1 MSKCLSALKAK
12 GWLSSVLSNSR
23 NTHARAL
30 ATGGELEVQTK
41 NSHFNDISI
50 GKRIRHRRISM
61 GLSQKELGSYLGV
74 SFQQIQKYEKGSN
87 RVSAGCL
94 LEIAK
99 KLEVPMNFFYADLLT
114 ADIPTKETLLHHDQD
129 TYSEKEHA
137 LLKNFREL
145 EAKKQK
151 AILWLIS
158 D

>member
-1 MSKCLSALKAK
+1 M
-12 GWLSSVLSNSR
+12 
-23 NTHARAL
+23 
-30 ATGGELEVQTK
+30 QTK
-41 NSHFNDISI
+41 NPHFNDISI
-50 GKRIRHRRISM
+50 GKKIRHRRISM
-61 GLSQKELGSYLGV
+61 GLSQKELGSHLGV

-99 KLEVPMNFFYADLLT
+99 KLAVPITFFYADIT
-114 ADIPTKETLLHHDQD
+114 TKENASHHDQD

-145 EAKKQK
+145 QPKKQK
-151 AILWLIS
+151 AVLWLIS

>member
-1 MSKCLSALKAK
+1 MRGRSQPA
-12 GWLSSVLSNSR
+12 
-23 NTHARAL
+23 
-30 ATGGELEVQTK
+30 GGVEVQTR
-41 NSHFNDISI
+41 NPHFNDISI

-61 GLSQKELGSYLGV
+61 GLSQKELGSQLGV
-74 SFQQIQKYEKGSN
+74 SFQQIQKYEKGFN
-87 RVSAGCL
+87 RVSAGRL
-94 LEIAK
+94 QEIANILK
-99 KLEVPMNFFYADLLT
+99 VPITFFYAD
-114 ADIPTKETLLHHDQD
+114 IVTKENSLLHDQD

>member
-61 GLSQKELGSYLGV
+61 GLSQKELGSHLGV
-74 SFQQIQKYEKGSN
+74 SFQQIQKYEKGLN

-99 KLEVPMNFFYADLLT
+99 KLEVPMNFFLCGPFNSRYSHKRTCLT
-114 ADIPTKETLLHHDQD
+114 PRSRYHQRKRIRP
-129 TYSEKEHA
+129 
-137 LLKNFREL
+137 F
-145 EAKKQK
+145 KK
-151 AILWLIS
+151 L
-158 D
+158 

>member
-1 MSKCLSALKAK
+1 M
-12 GWLSSVLSNSR
+12 
-23 NTHARAL
+23 
-30 ATGGELEVQTK
+30 QTK
-41 NSHFNDISI
+41 NPNFIDILI

-74 SFQQIQKYEKGSN
+74 SFQQIQKYEKGFN

-94 LEIAK
+94 LKIAQ
-99 KLEVPMNFFYADLLT
+99 KLDVPISFFYADI
-114 ADIPTKETLLHHDQD
+114 ATKENLSTHAAHYDQE
-129 TYSEKEHA
+129 TYSEKEHS

-145 EAKKQK
+145 QPKKQK

>member
-1 MSKCLSALKAK
+1 MLVSTKSKRLTELSTF
-12 GWLSSVLSNSR
+12 NSR

-50 GKRIRHRRISM
+50 GKRIRYRRISM

-74 SFQQIQKYEKGSN
+74 SFQQIQKYEKGLN

-114 ADIPTKETLLHHDQD
+114 ADIPTKEHALHHDQD
-129 TYSEKEHA
+129 TYSEKEYA

-145 EAKKQK
+145 QPKKQK

>member
-1 MSKCLSALKAK
+1 MP
-12 GWLSSVLSNSR
+12 
-23 NTHARAL
+23 
-30 ATGGELEVQTK
+30 TK
-41 NSHFNDISI
+41 NPHFNDILI

-61 GLSQKELGSYLGV
+61 GLSQKELGSHLGV

-99 KLEVPMNFFYADLLT
+99 KLAVPITFFYTDIFAEE
-114 ADIPTKETLLHHDQD
+114 DIPTKENLSHHGQD
-129 TYSEKEHA
+129 TTSEKEHA

-145 EAKKQK
+145 QPKKQK
-151 AILWLIS
+151 AVLWLIS